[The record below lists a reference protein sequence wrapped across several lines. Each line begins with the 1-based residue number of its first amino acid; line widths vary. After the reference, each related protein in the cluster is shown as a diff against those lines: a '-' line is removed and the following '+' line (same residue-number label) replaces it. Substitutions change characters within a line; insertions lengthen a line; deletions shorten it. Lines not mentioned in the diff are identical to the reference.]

1 MGIPPHDVRPQEKL
15 AVWERK
21 QCPGREYTPENHE
34 CEEFWLKI
42 GASLEVDLVKLEQAL
57 DMVMPQY
64 LAAQRT

>member
-1 MGIPPHDVRPQEKL
+1 M
-15 AVWERK
+15 WERK
-21 QCPGREYTPENHE
+21 QCPGREYTPANHE